1 MLTSQQNSAYIIA
14 EVGQNHQGDF
24 DLAKRYIEE
33 FAKLGA
39 DAIKFQKRDLKT
51 LFEAERLDR
60 PYESDNAFGT
70 TYGEHRET
78 LEFSVSQMQALK
90 MHCDEHDVD
99 FMCTAFDHASLDAL
113 ADIECSKI
121 KLASFDMGNIALI
134 TAALETSADV
144 ILSSGEVTGT
154 LLRRPAPISK
164 IDLGPLPCCI
174 VFQNTPARRK
184 NCVWNYWSITSSA
197 SPGCKLD
204 CRIISAGR
212 FRGLLA
218 R

>member
-14 EVGQNHQGDF
+14 EEVGQNHQGDF

-78 LEFSVSQMQALK
+78 LEFSVSQMRALK
-90 MHCDEHDVD
+90 N
-99 FMCTAFDHASLDAL
+99 AL
-113 ADIECSKI
+113 
-121 KLASFDMGNIALI
+121 
-134 TAALETSADV
+134 
-144 ILSSGEVTGT
+144 
-154 LLRRPAPISK
+154 R
-164 IDLGPLPCCI
+164 
-174 VFQNTPARRK
+174 
-184 NCVWNYWSITSSA
+184 
-197 SPGCKLD
+197 
-204 CRIISAGR
+204 
-212 FRGLLA
+212 
-218 R
+218 